1 MVLPLWALL
10 LCICC
15 FRHSALDD
23 CIALRNVMSYI
34 AARLDVGLVDL
45 LRRLAVSLDE
55 PASIAQVH
63 ALLGD

>member
-1 MVLPLWALL
+1 MVYPLWALL
-10 LCICC
+10 LCIRF
-15 FRHSALDD
+15 FRQPALDD
-23 CIALRNVMSYI
+23 CIALRNVMSFI

-45 LRRLAVSLDE
+45 LRRFAVCLDE